1 MARTSKSK
9 AAKTKSKAKTKSAKT
24 VEVAAPVVETTA
36 ETVEKVVT
44 LTDDFQSLLATVNSL
59 RSQLTSVCSQIR
71 TLQKRAERELKAAN
85 KANKK
90 RRKKTDRK
98 PSGFVKPTE
107 ISNELATF
115 LNKEHGTEMAR
126 TQVTKEINV
135 YIRAHNLQDPKN
147 GRRILADK
155 PLRKLLRLDKN
166 TELTYFNLQRYMK
179 PHFKSASN
187 PSVNAK

>member
-9 AAKTKSKAKTKSAKT
+9 SKAKAKTKATKT
-24 VEVAAPVVETTA
+24 VAAAAPVVETPT

-115 LNKEHGTEMAR
+115 LKKKHGTEMAR

-155 PLRKLLRLDKN
+155 SLRKLLRLDKG

-179 PHFKSASN
+179 PHFKSAAN
-187 PSVNAK
+187 PTPNAK